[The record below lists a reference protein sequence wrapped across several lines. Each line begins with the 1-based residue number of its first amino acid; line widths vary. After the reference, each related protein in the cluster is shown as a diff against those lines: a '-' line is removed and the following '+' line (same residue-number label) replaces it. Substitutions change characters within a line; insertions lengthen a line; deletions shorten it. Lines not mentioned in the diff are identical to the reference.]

1 MIEPGQLRR
10 WIDSDKQD
18 LFVILEY
25 DPEFGGGWWILDLDG
40 RCWEPKYEVEDF
52 SEVID
57 EAG

>member
-1 MIEPGQLRR
+1 MIEPGHLRR

-25 DPEFGGGWWILDLDG
+25 DPDFGGGWWILDPYG
-40 RCWEPKYEVEDF
+40 RCWEPKYEVEDL
-52 SEVID
+52 SEVIS